1 LHIYLDTSS
10 LTYLQYQYN
19 FALFIGTNPNPDPS
33 NTTLSPL
40 NEFIQSD
47 GNGAYTLLLDR
58 SNLGGI
64 GGAGGQYYIN
74 VGTFNRYLRQTQNPY
89 STFDPGAGAYF
100 VDPEDGKFVFPN
112 LKLAPKVI
120 SVR

>member
-64 GGAGGQYYIN
+64 GGQAVSIILMWEPL
-74 VGTFNRYLRQTQNPY
+74 TAT
-89 STFDPGAGAYF
+89 S
-100 VDPEDGKFVFPN
+100 GKPRN
-112 LKLAPKVI
+112 LILLLIPALEHILWTPKTASLFSPI
-120 SVR
+120 LNWHLK